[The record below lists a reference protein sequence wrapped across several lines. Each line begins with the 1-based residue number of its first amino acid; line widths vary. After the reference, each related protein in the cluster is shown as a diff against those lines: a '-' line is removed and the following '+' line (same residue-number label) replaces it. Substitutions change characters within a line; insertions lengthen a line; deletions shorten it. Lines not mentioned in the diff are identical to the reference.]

1 MFKTYRANELSE
13 VPAIST
19 LKLKVIGEGGESKW
33 LTITSTE
40 LERIIAVLEP
50 EDYREA
56 VPAEVRVKLPDIS

>member
-1 MFKTYRANELSE
+1 MFNSYRAQELSE

-50 EDYREA
+50 EDYRQA
-56 VPAEVRVKLPDIS
+56 VPAEVRVKLPEIS